1 MFEKK
6 VQTLLWCV
14 LCLGSI
20 ISAVYY
26 SLGYFKWEIY
36 DLIFNNSYVVMYTPM
51 IPLVS
56 LVLALLTILASSHLN
71 LKIALKISDSSGV

>member
-1 MFEKK
+1 
-6 VQTLLWCV
+6 
-14 LCLGSI
+14 
-20 ISAVYY
+20 
-26 SLGYFKWEIY
+26 
-36 DLIFNNSYVVMYTPM
+36 MYTPM